1 MSALAL
7 LTGPDVRSDD
17 LKIERANVDAG
28 VDDLTRFPHGG
39 LPLPGPIGCWTC
51 DLGPFQPLA
60 FSFQPCLVAVGRPW
74 DGIGTAKILTKPA

>member
-28 VDDLTRFPHGG
+28 VDDLTRFAQVASHC
-39 LPLPGPIGCWTC
+39 LARLDPGPAI
-51 DLGPFQPLA
+51 LAPFQPLA
-60 FSFQPCLVAVGRPW
+60 FSLQPCLVAVGRPW